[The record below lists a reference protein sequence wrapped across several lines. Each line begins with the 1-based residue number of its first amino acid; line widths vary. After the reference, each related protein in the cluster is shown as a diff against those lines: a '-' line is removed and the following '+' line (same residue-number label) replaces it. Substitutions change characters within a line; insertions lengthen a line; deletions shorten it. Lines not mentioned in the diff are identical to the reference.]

1 MTAAVPAFPWRPLV
15 PKVCGRPLGGW
26 WEQAG
31 WPIAYCAVFGPAAQ
45 LRQGRHSLQGSSP
58 GWSLR
63 MERASPRK
71 WAPRL
76 CRVFHHEMRST
87 PGIPVIHTGP
97 READRAPRR
106 RTGLDAWG
114 PFTRRRSREVRGHN
128 RLELRMQQDWIGA
141 NQLHELRRR
150 RCRARRFRHP
160 RSLTGRSSSRVG
172 LLVRWISLETAL
184 TSGSSPDLA
193 LQALDW

>member
-1 MTAAVPAFPWRPLV
+1 L
-15 PKVCGRPLGGW
+15 
-26 WEQAG
+26 
-31 WPIAYCAVFGPAAQ
+31 
-45 LRQGRHSLQGSSP
+45 
-58 GWSLR
+58 
-63 MERASPRK
+63 
-71 WAPRL
+71 
-76 CRVFHHEMRST
+76 HHEMRGT

-106 RTGLDAWG
+106 RTGLGAWG

-184 TSGSSPDLA
+184 ASGSSPDLT
-193 LQALDW
+193 LQARCGPQLSCAVAAGCHMADDGCTGGNKKPVSGVVGGVSARVLDW